1 MQPVWLI
8 AVRVGNLHMQP
19 VWLIAV
25 RVDPNPVW
33 LIAVRVD
40 PHATC
45 MVNCCQGGS
54 TCNLYG

>member
-1 MQPVWLI
+1 
-8 AVRVGNLHMQP
+8 MQP

-25 RVDPNPVW
+25 RVDPHATVW
-33 LIAVRVD
+33 LIAVRVDPHAIVWLIAVRAD